1 MIRTNC
7 TETASERE
15 LGCS

>member
-7 TETASERE
+7 N
-15 LGCS
+15 LL